1 MLENP
6 LRAALA
12 ETAAR
17 RQSAGLAPGPVWS
30 ALRRLT
36 VAELLRPGAA
46 GRTDL
51 DGVLSAVCE
60 AARAAARRRPGW
72 FYAAWDEAPCL
83 AVRANLLT
91 AAICAALR
99 GGAGAARRARR
110 AAGRNPPRRCA
121 AVVPGRRA
129 RARNT
134 GRFGPGLH
142 RRAAV
147 PRYSARGRCSR
158 LRSGC
163 RVCLAARRLP
173 RRLPHCC
180 WTGIRCCTSF
190 WGPGPPRRTAK
201 NRPFAKNER
210 VRNALL
216 RKSF

>member
-36 VAELLRPGAA
+36 VAELLHPGAA

-99 GGAGAARRARR
+99 GVLALPGARGVLRAETRPGGVLLWFQGGAPAPETQALWARLAQEGGGTAVFGAGAVFT
-110 AAGRNPPRRCA
+110 A
-121 AVVPGRRA
+121 AVRL
-129 RARNT
+129 
-134 GRFGPGLH
+134 PGLPGCAP
-142 RRAAV
+142 AAA
-147 PRYSARGRCSR
+147 PAAALLLDRYSVLYQFLGPW
-158 LRSGC
+158 
-163 RVCLAARRLP
+163 AAAP
-173 RRLPHCC
+173 D
-180 WTGIRCCTSF
+180 G
-190 WGPGPPRRTAK
+190 
-201 NRPFAKNER
+201 
-210 VRNALL
+210 
-216 RKSF
+216 

>member
-72 FYAAWDEAPCL
+72 FYATWDEAPCL

-99 GGAGAARRARR
+99 GVLALPGARGVLRAETRPGGVLLWFQGGAPAPETQALWARLAQEGGGTAVFGAGAVFT
-110 AAGRNPPRRCA
+110 A
-121 AVVPGRRA
+121 AVRL
-129 RARNT
+129 
-134 GRFGPGLH
+134 PGLPGCAP
-142 RRAAV
+142 AAA
-147 PRYSARGRCSR
+147 PAAALLLDRYSVLYQFLGPW
-158 LRSGC
+158 
-163 RVCLAARRLP
+163 AAAP
-173 RRLPHCC
+173 D
-180 WTGIRCCTSF
+180 G
-190 WGPGPPRRTAK
+190 
-201 NRPFAKNER
+201 
-210 VRNALL
+210 
-216 RKSF
+216 

>member
-36 VAELLRPGAA
+36 VAELLRPGTA

-99 GGAGAARRARR
+99 GVLALPGARGVLRAETRPGGVLLWFQGGAPAPETQALWARLAQEGGGTAVFGAGAVFT
-110 AAGRNPPRRCA
+110 A
-121 AVVPGRRA
+121 AVRL
-129 RARNT
+129 
-134 GRFGPGLH
+134 PGLPGCAP
-142 RRAAV
+142 AAA
-147 PRYSARGRCSR
+147 PAAALLLDRYSVLYQFLGPW
-158 LRSGC
+158 
-163 RVCLAARRLP
+163 AAAP
-173 RRLPHCC
+173 D
-180 WTGIRCCTSF
+180 G
-190 WGPGPPRRTAK
+190 
-201 NRPFAKNER
+201 
-210 VRNALL
+210 
-216 RKSF
+216 

>member
-83 AVRANLLT
+83 AVRANLLK

-99 GGAGAARRARR
+99 GVLARPGARGVLRAETRPGGVLLWFQGGAPAPETQALWARLAQEGGGTAVFGAGAVFT
-110 AAGRNPPRRCA
+110 A
-121 AVVPGRRA
+121 AVRL
-129 RARNT
+129 
-134 GRFGPGLH
+134 PGLPGCAP
-142 RRAAV
+142 AAA
-147 PRYSARGRCSR
+147 PAAALLLDRYSVLYQFLGPW
-158 LRSGC
+158 
-163 RVCLAARRLP
+163 AAAP
-173 RRLPHCC
+173 D
-180 WTGIRCCTSF
+180 G
-190 WGPGPPRRTAK
+190 
-201 NRPFAKNER
+201 
-210 VRNALL
+210 
-216 RKSF
+216 

>member
-51 DGVLSAVCE
+51 DGGLCAVCE

-99 GGAGAARRARR
+99 GVLALPGARGVLRAETRPGGVLLWFQGGAPAPETQALWARLAQEGGGTAVFGAGAVFT
-110 AAGRNPPRRCA
+110 A
-121 AVVPGRRA
+121 AVRL
-129 RARNT
+129 
-134 GRFGPGLH
+134 PGLPGCAP
-142 RRAAV
+142 AAA
-147 PRYSARGRCSR
+147 PAAALLLDRYSVLYQFLGPW
-158 LRSGC
+158 
-163 RVCLAARRLP
+163 AAAP
-173 RRLPHCC
+173 D
-180 WTGIRCCTSF
+180 G
-190 WGPGPPRRTAK
+190 
-201 NRPFAKNER
+201 
-210 VRNALL
+210 
-216 RKSF
+216 

>member
-46 GRTDL
+46 GRSDL

-99 GGAGAARRARR
+99 GVLALPGARGVLRAETRPGGVLLWFQGGAPAPETQALWARLAQEGGGTAVFGAGAVFT
-110 AAGRNPPRRCA
+110 A
-121 AVVPGRRA
+121 AVRL
-129 RARNT
+129 
-134 GRFGPGLH
+134 PGLPGCAP
-142 RRAAV
+142 AAA
-147 PRYSARGRCSR
+147 PAAALLLDRYSVLYQFLGPW
-158 LRSGC
+158 
-163 RVCLAARRLP
+163 AAAP
-173 RRLPHCC
+173 D
-180 WTGIRCCTSF
+180 G
-190 WGPGPPRRTAK
+190 
-201 NRPFAKNER
+201 
-210 VRNALL
+210 
-216 RKSF
+216 

>member
-99 GGAGAARRARR
+99 GVLALPGARGVLRAETRPDGVLLWFQGGAPAPETQALWARLAQEGGGTAVFGAGAVFT
-110 AAGRNPPRRCA
+110 A
-121 AVVPGRRA
+121 AVRLPSLPGCA
-129 RARNT
+129 
-134 GRFGPGLH
+134 P
-142 RRAAV
+142 AAAPAAALLV
-147 PRYSARGRCSR
+147 DRYSVLYQFLGPW
-158 LRSGC
+158 
-163 RVCLAARRLP
+163 AAAP
-173 RRLPHCC
+173 D
-180 WTGIRCCTSF
+180 G
-190 WGPGPPRRTAK
+190 
-201 NRPFAKNER
+201 
-210 VRNALL
+210 
-216 RKSF
+216 

>member
-99 GGAGAARRARR
+99 GVLARPGARGVLRAETRPGGVLLWFQGGAPAPETQALWARLAQEGGGTAVFGAGAVFT
-110 AAGRNPPRRCA
+110 A
-121 AVVPGRRA
+121 AVRL
-129 RARNT
+129 
-134 GRFGPGLH
+134 PGLPGCAP
-142 RRAAV
+142 AAA
-147 PRYSARGRCSR
+147 PAAALLLDRYSVLYQFLGPW
-158 LRSGC
+158 
-163 RVCLAARRLP
+163 AAAP
-173 RRLPHCC
+173 D
-180 WTGIRCCTSF
+180 G
-190 WGPGPPRRTAK
+190 
-201 NRPFAKNER
+201 
-210 VRNALL
+210 
-216 RKSF
+216 

>member
-36 VAELLRPGAA
+36 VAELLHPGAA

-99 GGAGAARRARR
+99 GVLALPGARGVLRAETRPGGVLLWFQGGAPTPETQALWARLAQEGGGTAVFGAGAVFT
-110 AAGRNPPRRCA
+110 A
-121 AVVPGRRA
+121 AVRL
-129 RARNT
+129 
-134 GRFGPGLH
+134 PGLPGCAP
-142 RRAAV
+142 AAA
-147 PRYSARGRCSR
+147 PAAALLLDRYSVLYQFLGPW
-158 LRSGC
+158 
-163 RVCLAARRLP
+163 AAAP
-173 RRLPHCC
+173 D
-180 WTGIRCCTSF
+180 G
-190 WGPGPPRRTAK
+190 
-201 NRPFAKNER
+201 
-210 VRNALL
+210 
-216 RKSF
+216 

>member
-36 VAELLRPGAA
+36 VAELLRPGSA

-99 GGAGAARRARR
+99 GVLALPGARGVLRAETRPGGVLLWFQGGAPAPETQALWARLAQEGGGTAVFGAGAVFT
-110 AAGRNPPRRCA
+110 A
-121 AVVPGRRA
+121 AVRL
-129 RARNT
+129 
-134 GRFGPGLH
+134 PGLPGCAP
-142 RRAAV
+142 AAA
-147 PRYSARGRCSR
+147 PAAALLLDRYSVLYQFLGPW
-158 LRSGC
+158 
-163 RVCLAARRLP
+163 AAAP
-173 RRLPHCC
+173 D
-180 WTGIRCCTSF
+180 G
-190 WGPGPPRRTAK
+190 
-201 NRPFAKNER
+201 
-210 VRNALL
+210 
-216 RKSF
+216 

>member
-72 FYAAWDEAPCL
+72 FYAAWDETPCL

-99 GGAGAARRARR
+99 GVLALPGARGVLRAETRPGGVLLWFQGGAPAPETQALWARLAQEGGGTAVFGAGAVFT
-110 AAGRNPPRRCA
+110 A
-121 AVVPGRRA
+121 AVRL
-129 RARNT
+129 
-134 GRFGPGLH
+134 PGLPGCAP
-142 RRAAV
+142 AAA
-147 PRYSARGRCSR
+147 PAAALLLDRYSVLYQFLGPW
-158 LRSGC
+158 
-163 RVCLAARRLP
+163 AAAP
-173 RRLPHCC
+173 D
-180 WTGIRCCTSF
+180 G
-190 WGPGPPRRTAK
+190 
-201 NRPFAKNER
+201 
-210 VRNALL
+210 
-216 RKSF
+216 

>member
-99 GGAGAARRARR
+99 GVLALPGARGVLRAETRPGGVLLWFQGGAPAPETQALWARLAQEGGGTAVFGAGAVFT
-110 AAGRNPPRRCA
+110 A
-121 AVVPGRRA
+121 AVRL
-129 RARNT
+129 
-134 GRFGPGLH
+134 PGLTDCAP
-142 RRAAV
+142 AAA
-147 PRYSARGRCSR
+147 PAAALLLDRYSVLYQFLGPW
-158 LRSGC
+158 
-163 RVCLAARRLP
+163 AAAP
-173 RRLPHCC
+173 D
-180 WTGIRCCTSF
+180 G
-190 WGPGPPRRTAK
+190 
-201 NRPFAKNER
+201 
-210 VRNALL
+210 
-216 RKSF
+216 

>member
-46 GRTDL
+46 GRADL

-99 GGAGAARRARR
+99 GVLALPGARGVLRAETRPGGVLLWFQGGAPAPETQALWARLAQEGGGTAVFGAGAVFT
-110 AAGRNPPRRCA
+110 A
-121 AVVPGRRA
+121 AVRL
-129 RARNT
+129 
-134 GRFGPGLH
+134 PGLTGCAP
-142 RRAAV
+142 AAA
-147 PRYSARGRCSR
+147 PAAALLLDRYSVLYQFLGPW
-158 LRSGC
+158 
-163 RVCLAARRLP
+163 AAAP
-173 RRLPHCC
+173 D
-180 WTGIRCCTSF
+180 G
-190 WGPGPPRRTAK
+190 
-201 NRPFAKNER
+201 
-210 VRNALL
+210 
-216 RKSF
+216 

>member
-99 GGAGAARRARR
+99 GVLALPGARGVLRAETRSGGVLLWFQGGAPAPETQALWARLAQEGGGTAVFGAGAVFT
-110 AAGRNPPRRCA
+110 A
-121 AVVPGRRA
+121 AVRL
-129 RARNT
+129 
-134 GRFGPGLH
+134 PGLPGCAP
-142 RRAAV
+142 AAA
-147 PRYSARGRCSR
+147 PAAALLLDRYSVLYQFLGPW
-158 LRSGC
+158 
-163 RVCLAARRLP
+163 AAAP
-173 RRLPHCC
+173 D
-180 WTGIRCCTSF
+180 G
-190 WGPGPPRRTAK
+190 
-201 NRPFAKNER
+201 
-210 VRNALL
+210 
-216 RKSF
+216 

>member
-36 VAELLRPGAA
+36 VAELLRPGVA

-83 AVRANLLT
+83 AIRANLLT

-99 GGAGAARRARR
+99 GVLALPGARGVLRAETRPGGVLLWFQGGAPAPETQALWARLAQEGGGTAVFGAGAVFT
-110 AAGRNPPRRCA
+110 A
-121 AVVPGRRA
+121 AVRL
-129 RARNT
+129 
-134 GRFGPGLH
+134 PGLPGCAP
-142 RRAAV
+142 AAA
-147 PRYSARGRCSR
+147 PAAALLLDRYSVLYQFLGPW
-158 LRSGC
+158 
-163 RVCLAARRLP
+163 AAAP
-173 RRLPHCC
+173 D
-180 WTGIRCCTSF
+180 G
-190 WGPGPPRRTAK
+190 
-201 NRPFAKNER
+201 
-210 VRNALL
+210 
-216 RKSF
+216 

>member
-99 GGAGAARRARR
+99 GVLALPGARGVLRAETRPGDVLLWFQGGAPAPETQALWARLAQEGGGTAVFGAGAVFT
-110 AAGRNPPRRCA
+110 A
-121 AVVPGRRA
+121 AVRL
-129 RARNT
+129 
-134 GRFGPGLH
+134 PGLTGCAP
-142 RRAAV
+142 AAA
-147 PRYSARGRCSR
+147 PAAALLLDRYSVLYQFLGPW
-158 LRSGC
+158 
-163 RVCLAARRLP
+163 AAAP
-173 RRLPHCC
+173 D
-180 WTGIRCCTSF
+180 G
-190 WGPGPPRRTAK
+190 
-201 NRPFAKNER
+201 
-210 VRNALL
+210 
-216 RKSF
+216 

>member
-30 ALRRLT
+30 VLRRLT

-99 GGAGAARRARR
+99 GVLALPGARGVLRAETRPGGVLLWFQGGAPAPETQALWARLAQEGGGTAVFGAGAVFT
-110 AAGRNPPRRCA
+110 A
-121 AVVPGRRA
+121 AVRL
-129 RARNT
+129 
-134 GRFGPGLH
+134 PGLPGCAP
-142 RRAAV
+142 AAA
-147 PRYSARGRCSR
+147 PAAALLLDRYSVLYQFLGPW
-158 LRSGC
+158 
-163 RVCLAARRLP
+163 AAAP
-173 RRLPHCC
+173 D
-180 WTGIRCCTSF
+180 G
-190 WGPGPPRRTAK
+190 
-201 NRPFAKNER
+201 
-210 VRNALL
+210 
-216 RKSF
+216 

>member
-46 GRTDL
+46 GHTDL

-99 GGAGAARRARR
+99 GVLALPGARGVLRAETRPGGVLLWFQGGAPAPETQALWARLAQEGGGTAVFGAGAVFT
-110 AAGRNPPRRCA
+110 A
-121 AVVPGRRA
+121 AVRL
-129 RARNT
+129 
-134 GRFGPGLH
+134 PGLPGCAP
-142 RRAAV
+142 AAA
-147 PRYSARGRCSR
+147 PAAALLLDRYSVLYQFLGPW
-158 LRSGC
+158 
-163 RVCLAARRLP
+163 AAAP
-173 RRLPHCC
+173 D
-180 WTGIRCCTSF
+180 G
-190 WGPGPPRRTAK
+190 
-201 NRPFAKNER
+201 
-210 VRNALL
+210 
-216 RKSF
+216 

>member
-99 GGAGAARRARR
+99 GVLALPGARGVLRAETRPGGVLLWFQGGAPAPETQALWARLAQEGGGTAAFGAGAVFT
-110 AAGRNPPRRCA
+110 A
-121 AVVPGRRA
+121 AVRL
-129 RARNT
+129 
-134 GRFGPGLH
+134 PGLPGCAP
-142 RRAAV
+142 AAA
-147 PRYSARGRCSR
+147 PAAALLLDRYSVLYQFLGPW
-158 LRSGC
+158 
-163 RVCLAARRLP
+163 AAAP
-173 RRLPHCC
+173 D
-180 WTGIRCCTSF
+180 G
-190 WGPGPPRRTAK
+190 
-201 NRPFAKNER
+201 
-210 VRNALL
+210 
-216 RKSF
+216 

>member
-36 VAELLRPGAA
+36 VAELLRPGVA

-99 GGAGAARRARR
+99 GVLALPGARGVLRAETRPGGVLLWFQGGAPAPETQALWARLAQEGGGTAVFGAGAVFT
-110 AAGRNPPRRCA
+110 A
-121 AVVPGRRA
+121 AVRL
-129 RARNT
+129 
-134 GRFGPGLH
+134 PGLPGCAP
-142 RRAAV
+142 AAA
-147 PRYSARGRCSR
+147 PAAALLLDRYSVLYQFLGPW
-158 LRSGC
+158 
-163 RVCLAARRLP
+163 AAAP
-173 RRLPHCC
+173 D
-180 WTGIRCCTSF
+180 G
-190 WGPGPPRRTAK
+190 
-201 NRPFAKNER
+201 
-210 VRNALL
+210 
-216 RKSF
+216 

>member
-1 MLENP
+1 MPENP

-99 GGAGAARRARR
+99 GVLALPGARGVLRAETRPGGVLLWFQGGAPAPETQALWARLAQEGGGTAVFGAGAVFT
-110 AAGRNPPRRCA
+110 A
-121 AVVPGRRA
+121 AVRL
-129 RARNT
+129 
-134 GRFGPGLH
+134 PGLPGCAP
-142 RRAAV
+142 AAA
-147 PRYSARGRCSR
+147 PAAALLLDRYSVLYQFLGPW
-158 LRSGC
+158 
-163 RVCLAARRLP
+163 AAAP
-173 RRLPHCC
+173 D
-180 WTGIRCCTSF
+180 G
-190 WGPGPPRRTAK
+190 
-201 NRPFAKNER
+201 
-210 VRNALL
+210 
-216 RKSF
+216 

>member
-46 GRTDL
+46 GRTDR

-99 GGAGAARRARR
+99 GVLALPGARGVLRAETRPGGVLLWFQGGAPAPETQALWARLAQEGGGTAVFGAGAVFT
-110 AAGRNPPRRCA
+110 A
-121 AVVPGRRA
+121 AVRL
-129 RARNT
+129 
-134 GRFGPGLH
+134 PGLPGCAP
-142 RRAAV
+142 AAA
-147 PRYSARGRCSR
+147 PAAALLLDRYSVLYQFLGPW
-158 LRSGC
+158 
-163 RVCLAARRLP
+163 AAAP
-173 RRLPHCC
+173 D
-180 WTGIRCCTSF
+180 G
-190 WGPGPPRRTAK
+190 
-201 NRPFAKNER
+201 
-210 VRNALL
+210 
-216 RKSF
+216 

>member
-99 GGAGAARRARR
+99 GVLALPGARGVLRAETRPGGVLLWFQGGAPAPETQALWARLGQEGGGTAVFGAGAVFT
-110 AAGRNPPRRCA
+110 A
-121 AVVPGRRA
+121 AVRL
-129 RARNT
+129 
-134 GRFGPGLH
+134 PGLPGCAP
-142 RRAAV
+142 AAA
-147 PRYSARGRCSR
+147 PAAALLLDRYSVLYQFLGPW
-158 LRSGC
+158 
-163 RVCLAARRLP
+163 AAAP
-173 RRLPHCC
+173 D
-180 WTGIRCCTSF
+180 G
-190 WGPGPPRRTAK
+190 
-201 NRPFAKNER
+201 
-210 VRNALL
+210 
-216 RKSF
+216 

>member
-99 GGAGAARRARR
+99 GVLALPGARGMLRAETRPGGVLLWFQGGAPAPETQALWARLAQEGGGTAVFGAGAVFT
-110 AAGRNPPRRCA
+110 A
-121 AVVPGRRA
+121 AVRL
-129 RARNT
+129 
-134 GRFGPGLH
+134 PGLPGCAPAAAPAAALLLD
-142 RRAAV
+142 RYSVLYQFLGPWAAV
-147 PRYSARGRCSR
+147 PDG
-158 LRSGC
+158 
-163 RVCLAARRLP
+163 
-173 RRLPHCC
+173 
-180 WTGIRCCTSF
+180 
-190 WGPGPPRRTAK
+190 
-201 NRPFAKNER
+201 
-210 VRNALL
+210 
-216 RKSF
+216 

>member
-99 GGAGAARRARR
+99 GVLALPGARGVLRAETRPGGVLLWFQGGAPAPETQALWARLAQEGGGTAVFGAGAVFT
-110 AAGRNPPRRCA
+110 A
-121 AVVPGRRA
+121 AVRLPGLPGCAPAAAPAAALLLDRYSVLYQF
-129 RARNT
+129 
-134 GRFGPGLH
+134 FGPW
-142 RRAAV
+142 AAA
-147 PRYSARGRCSR
+147 PDG
-158 LRSGC
+158 
-163 RVCLAARRLP
+163 
-173 RRLPHCC
+173 
-180 WTGIRCCTSF
+180 
-190 WGPGPPRRTAK
+190 
-201 NRPFAKNER
+201 
-210 VRNALL
+210 
-216 RKSF
+216 

>member
-99 GGAGAARRARR
+99 GVLALPGARGVLRAETRPGGVLLWFQGGAPAPETQALWARLAQEGGGTAVFGAGAVFT
-110 AAGRNPPRRCA
+110 A
-121 AVVPGRRA
+121 AVRL
-129 RARNT
+129 
-134 GRFGPGLH
+134 PGLPGCAPAAAPAAALLLD
-142 RRAAV
+142 RYSVLYQFLGPWAAV
-147 PRYSARGRCSR
+147 PDG
-158 LRSGC
+158 
-163 RVCLAARRLP
+163 
-173 RRLPHCC
+173 
-180 WTGIRCCTSF
+180 
-190 WGPGPPRRTAK
+190 
-201 NRPFAKNER
+201 
-210 VRNALL
+210 
-216 RKSF
+216 

>member
-99 GGAGAARRARR
+99 GVLALPGARGVLQAETRPGGVLLWFQGGAPAPETQALWARLAQEGGGTAVFGAGAVFT
-110 AAGRNPPRRCA
+110 A
-121 AVVPGRRA
+121 AVRL
-129 RARNT
+129 
-134 GRFGPGLH
+134 PGLPGCAP
-142 RRAAV
+142 AAA
-147 PRYSARGRCSR
+147 PAAALLLDRYSVLYQFLGPW
-158 LRSGC
+158 
-163 RVCLAARRLP
+163 AAAP
-173 RRLPHCC
+173 D
-180 WTGIRCCTSF
+180 G
-190 WGPGPPRRTAK
+190 
-201 NRPFAKNER
+201 
-210 VRNALL
+210 
-216 RKSF
+216 

>member
-36 VAELLRPGAA
+36 VAELLRPGTA

-99 GGAGAARRARR
+99 GVLALPGARGVLRAETRPGGVLLWFQGGAPAPETQALWARLAQEGGGTAVFGAGAVFT
-110 AAGRNPPRRCA
+110 A
-121 AVVPGRRA
+121 AVRL
-129 RARNT
+129 
-134 GRFGPGLH
+134 PGLPGCAP
-142 RRAAV
+142 AAA
-147 PRYSARGRCSR
+147 PATALLLDRYSVLYQFLGPW
-158 LRSGC
+158 
-163 RVCLAARRLP
+163 AAAP
-173 RRLPHCC
+173 D
-180 WTGIRCCTSF
+180 G
-190 WGPGPPRRTAK
+190 
-201 NRPFAKNER
+201 
-210 VRNALL
+210 
-216 RKSF
+216 

>member
-36 VAELLRPGAA
+36 VAELLRPGTA

-99 GGAGAARRARR
+99 GVLARPGARGVLRAETRPGGVLLWFQGGAPAPETQALWARLAQEGGGTAVFGAGAVFT
-110 AAGRNPPRRCA
+110 A
-121 AVVPGRRA
+121 AVRL
-129 RARNT
+129 
-134 GRFGPGLH
+134 PGLPGCAP
-142 RRAAV
+142 AAA
-147 PRYSARGRCSR
+147 PAAALLLDRYSVLYQFLGPW
-158 LRSGC
+158 
-163 RVCLAARRLP
+163 AAAP
-173 RRLPHCC
+173 D
-180 WTGIRCCTSF
+180 G
-190 WGPGPPRRTAK
+190 
-201 NRPFAKNER
+201 
-210 VRNALL
+210 
-216 RKSF
+216 

>member
-36 VAELLRPGAA
+36 VAELLRPGSA

-99 GGAGAARRARR
+99 GVLALPGARGVLRAETHPGGVLLWFQGGAPAPETQALWARLAQEGGGTAVFGAGAVFT
-110 AAGRNPPRRCA
+110 A
-121 AVVPGRRA
+121 AVRL
-129 RARNT
+129 
-134 GRFGPGLH
+134 PGLPGCAP
-142 RRAAV
+142 AAA
-147 PRYSARGRCSR
+147 PAAALLLDRYSVLYQFLGPW
-158 LRSGC
+158 
-163 RVCLAARRLP
+163 AAAP
-173 RRLPHCC
+173 D
-180 WTGIRCCTSF
+180 G
-190 WGPGPPRRTAK
+190 
-201 NRPFAKNER
+201 
-210 VRNALL
+210 
-216 RKSF
+216 

>member
-30 ALRRLT
+30 ALRQLT

-99 GGAGAARRARR
+99 GVLALPGARGVLRAETRPGGVLLWFQGGAPAPETQALWARLAQEGGGTAVFGAGAVFT
-110 AAGRNPPRRCA
+110 A
-121 AVVPGRRA
+121 AVRL
-129 RARNT
+129 
-134 GRFGPGLH
+134 PGLPGCAP
-142 RRAAV
+142 AAA
-147 PRYSARGRCSR
+147 PAAALLLDRYSVLYQFLGPW
-158 LRSGC
+158 
-163 RVCLAARRLP
+163 AAAP
-173 RRLPHCC
+173 D
-180 WTGIRCCTSF
+180 G
-190 WGPGPPRRTAK
+190 
-201 NRPFAKNER
+201 
-210 VRNALL
+210 
-216 RKSF
+216 

>member
-99 GGAGAARRARR
+99 GVLALPGARGMLRAETRPGGVLLWFQGGAPAPETQALWARLAQEGGGTAVFGAGAVFT
-110 AAGRNPPRRCA
+110 A
-121 AVVPGRRA
+121 AVRL
-129 RARNT
+129 
-134 GRFGPGLH
+134 PGLPGCAP
-142 RRAAV
+142 AAA
-147 PRYSARGRCSR
+147 PAAALLLDRYSVLYQFLGPW
-158 LRSGC
+158 
-163 RVCLAARRLP
+163 AAAP
-173 RRLPHCC
+173 D
-180 WTGIRCCTSF
+180 G
-190 WGPGPPRRTAK
+190 
-201 NRPFAKNER
+201 
-210 VRNALL
+210 
-216 RKSF
+216 

>member
-99 GGAGAARRARR
+99 GVLALPGARGVLRAETRPGGVLLWFQGGAPAPETQALWARLAQEGGGTAVFGAGAVFT
-110 AAGRNPPRRCA
+110 A
-121 AVVPGRRA
+121 AVRL
-129 RARNT
+129 
-134 GRFGPGLH
+134 PGLPGCAP
-142 RRAAV
+142 AAA
-147 PRYSARGRCSR
+147 PAAALLLDRYSVLYQFLGPW
-158 LRSGC
+158 
-163 RVCLAARRLP
+163 AAAP
-173 RRLPHCC
+173 N
-180 WTGIRCCTSF
+180 G
-190 WGPGPPRRTAK
+190 
-201 NRPFAKNER
+201 
-210 VRNALL
+210 
-216 RKSF
+216 

>member
-1 MLENP
+1 MLETP

-99 GGAGAARRARR
+99 GVLALPGARGVLRAETRPGGVLLWFQGGAPAPETQALWARLAQEGGGTAVFGAGAVFT
-110 AAGRNPPRRCA
+110 A
-121 AVVPGRRA
+121 AVRL
-129 RARNT
+129 
-134 GRFGPGLH
+134 PGLPGCAP
-142 RRAAV
+142 AAA
-147 PRYSARGRCSR
+147 PAAALLLDRYSVLYQFLGPW
-158 LRSGC
+158 
-163 RVCLAARRLP
+163 AAAP
-173 RRLPHCC
+173 D
-180 WTGIRCCTSF
+180 G
-190 WGPGPPRRTAK
+190 
-201 NRPFAKNER
+201 
-210 VRNALL
+210 
-216 RKSF
+216 

>member
-99 GGAGAARRARR
+99 GVLALPGARGVLRAETRPGGVLLCFQGGAPAPETQALWARLAQEGGGTAVFGAGAVFT
-110 AAGRNPPRRCA
+110 A
-121 AVVPGRRA
+121 AVRL
-129 RARNT
+129 
-134 GRFGPGLH
+134 PGLPGCAP
-142 RRAAV
+142 AAA
-147 PRYSARGRCSR
+147 PAAALLLDRYSVLYQFLGPW
-158 LRSGC
+158 
-163 RVCLAARRLP
+163 AAAP
-173 RRLPHCC
+173 D
-180 WTGIRCCTSF
+180 G
-190 WGPGPPRRTAK
+190 
-201 NRPFAKNER
+201 
-210 VRNALL
+210 
-216 RKSF
+216 